1 MGEIKLTVEG
11 MSCSHCQR
19 AVEEALKGIPGVE
32 KVQVDLEKKEVV
44 VTGTAAPEKLAEAIE
59 EAGYEVVG

>member
-1 MGEIKLTVEG
+1 

>member
-1 MGEIKLTVEG
+1 MEEIKLTVEG
-11 MSCSHCQR
+11 MNCSHCQR
-19 AVEEALKGIPGVE
+19 AVEEALKGIDGVE

-44 VTGTAAPEKLAEAIE
+44 VTGTAAREKLAGAIE